1 MRRHIHALIRV
12 AADLV
17 YCGTCG
23 WWHPPHSH

>member
-1 MRRHIHALIRV
+1 MRHRIHALIR
-12 AADLV
+12 AASDLV